1 MKRLEVFEVL
11 LGAVLA
17 IVAFYLSSKLD
28 FLEGYGYA
36 GAFFVALVSS
46 ATVILPAPGWAVI
59 GGMASF
65 LNPFLLGVVAGVG
78 SAFGELTGYMIGY
91 GGREAIDRKMLPEY
105 RRQKGWIRSADM
117 LALFVLAALP
127 NPIFDIAGMAA
138 GALRVPVWRFLLAVA
153 LGKIIKF
160 LAVAYL
166 GSFATAYL

>member
-1 MKRLEVFEVL
+1 
-11 LGAVLA
+11 
-17 IVAFYLSSKLD
+17 
-28 FLEGYGYA
+28 
-36 GAFFVALVSS
+36 
-46 ATVILPAPGWAVI
+46 
-59 GGMASF
+59 MASF